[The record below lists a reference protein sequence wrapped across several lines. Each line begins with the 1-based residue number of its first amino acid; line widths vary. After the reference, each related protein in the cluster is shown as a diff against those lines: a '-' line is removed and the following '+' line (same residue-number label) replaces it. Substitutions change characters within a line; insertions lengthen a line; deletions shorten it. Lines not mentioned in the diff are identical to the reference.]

1 MTVMDEQ
8 TLQIIA
14 LFEREPLFIG
24 LDDEQL
30 ADIASRFQ
38 VLHLPRN
45 TTLFTQG
52 SPPNAFYI
60 VFHGHVRIMHSRNG
74 QESLL
79 NVLDTGDYF
88 GEQGLLFNRPRS
100 LTASTRENSIL
111 LRILADD
118 FVQLMQ
124 DYPVLYER
132 LLLTAESRSLAY
144 KQNFKWLGLDE
155 VVYFITRKSK
165 FFLVI
170 SLIVPVLIF
179 IAAFP
184 VLVFAAFFGAS
195 PATNVFLI
203 LTGFA
208 MLVVGLGWS
217 LWNIID
223 WSNDFYIITN
233 QRVVWVEKLIGL
245 YDSRREAPLD
255 TILAVN
261 VNSSFFGRT
270 FGYGDVMVRTFIG
283 GIMMRN
289 MSSPYDFEQTVRG
302 YQKRIMVIS
311 AEEEKRTM
319 ERELDEAIQ
328 RKMANPFEIPV
339 VEPLLKPNRPPRR
352 QQEQAKQ
359 DTLGEFLKTFLK
371 VRYEMNGVI
380 TYRKHWF
387 LLLQKAWAPVLTLT
401 LLIGGTLGL
410 AWLEVSRDEVII
422 TGFWIYLI
430 GGFAYWLV
438 LMWLG
443 YYFWDWEN
451 DIYRLTPT
459 QILDIERKPLGEEMK
474 KSAPLESILSIEHER
489 ENLLQN
495 LLNFGY
501 VTINIGQAKFIFR
514 GVYNPDQV
522 HQDIS
527 DYREA
532 LYQKNKAT
540 EAAQERQ
547 RMINWFVT
555 YHDQTSD
562 LGAIQ
567 NTDRSEQL

>member
-14 LFEREPLFIG
+14 LFEREPLFMG
-24 LDDEQL
+24 LDDDEI
-30 ADIASRFQ
+30 ADIAARFQ
-38 VLHLPRN
+38 VVHLPRN
-45 TTLFTQG
+45 TTVFTQG
-52 SPPNAFYI
+52 SPPNAFFI
-60 VFHGHVRIMHSRNG
+60 VFDGHVRLMRSRNG
-74 QESLL
+74 RESLL
-79 NVLDTGDYF
+79 NILDTGDFF

-100 LTASTRENSIL
+100 LTASTRENTIL
-111 LRILADD
+111 LRVLADQ

-144 KQNFKWLGLDE
+144 NQNFKWLGLDE
-155 VVYFITRKSK
+155 VIYFITRKSK
-165 FFLVI
+165 FFLYT
-170 SLIVPVLIF
+170 SLIFPILVFV
-179 IAAFP
+179 AAFP
-184 VLVFAAFFGAS
+184 VIAFGVFFGGS
-195 PATNVFLI
+195 PTTNILFILI
-203 LTGFA
+203 GFG
-208 MLVVGLGWS
+208 MLVLGLGWL
-217 LWNIID
+217 LWNLLD

-233 QRVVWVEKLIGL
+233 QRVVWVEKLIAL

-261 VNSSFFGRT
+261 VNSSFLGRT
-270 FGYGDVMVRTFIG
+270 FGYGDVMVRTFTG
-283 GIMMRN
+283 GILMRK
-289 MSSPYDFEQTVRG
+289 MSRPYAFESMVRG

-311 AEEEKRTM
+311 EEEEKRTRD
-319 ERELDEAIQ
+319 RELEQAIQ
-328 RKMANPFEIPV
+328 RKKENPFEIPV
-339 VEPLLKPNRPPRR
+339 VETLLRPNKPRTH
-352 QQEQAKQ
+352 QKAQEKE
-359 DTLGEFLKTFLK
+359 TSLGDFLKTFLK
-371 VRYEMNGVI
+371 VRYEVDGVI

-410 AWLEVSRDEVII
+410 VWLEISREEAII
-422 TGFWIYLI
+422 TGFWVYLI

-489 ENLLQN
+489 ENIIQN

-501 VTINIGQAKFIFR
+501 VTINIGQTKFIFR

-532 LYQKNKAT
+532 LFRKTKAA

-547 RMINWFVT
+547 RMINWLVT
-555 YHDQTSD
+555 YYDQTSD
-562 LGAIQ
+562 MGIYQ
-567 NTDRSEQL
+567 NPDQSGQL